1 MTIVDCGSVLLHPV
15 SPPNQE
21 YTDVL
26 AYQEPERDPSKTGN
40 KPKQLVAV
48 EVYGYEVGRGM
59 RKRVVTPQEV
69 FKLAAL
75 GCTDK
80 EIAIWF
86 DVAYETLRYN
96 FSDIIAKGRQEMKTA
111 LRNAMFKNAL
121 SGNAALQIF
130 LAKNLLG
137 MSDNPSNS
145 DETKILPWTDDEWQF
160 TKIFATR
167 TQMKYQILQGD
178 NRDTLKTLADNS
190 IDAIVTDPPF
200 GIDFLG

>member
-1 MTIVDCGSVLLHPV
+1 MSKIIDCGSVLCHPPQPQ
-15 SPPNQE
+15 SLE
-21 YTDVL
+21 YTEVIPF
-26 AYQEPERDPSKTGN
+26 QEPERDPSKTGPT
-40 KPKQLVAV
+40 PKQLVAV

-59 RKRVVTPQEV
+59 RKRIVTPEEV

-137 MSDNPSNS
+137 MSDTPSNT
-145 DETKILPWTDDEWQF
+145 DDKRPLPWS
-160 TKIFATR
+160 
-167 TQMKYQILQGD
+167 D
-178 NRDTLKTLADNS
+178 NE
-190 IDAIVTDPPF
+190 
-200 GIDFLG
+200 